1 MKKIILLGITL
12 IMITTVFAGCTD
24 DGNGNGNGGE
34 ELETAPNFSLTDI
47 DGNDFK
53 LSDYRG
59 KVVILDFMATW
70 CNPCI
75 DVMDDLKD
83 IFANYDASDVVIM
96 SIDKDEDENDSML
109 RDFKESYGDDWIYA
123 VDYDNDVDA
132 KYNVTDIPVTVI
144 VNKEGKIAYRKLGYS
159 STDYETL
166 TAEID
171 KLL

>member
-1 MKKIILLGITL
+1 MKKIIIFGIL
-12 IMITTVFAGCTD
+12 FIMITTVFTGCTD
-24 DGNGNGNGGE
+24 DGNEEE
-34 ELETAPNFSLTDI
+34 ELDPAPNFSLTDI

-70 CNPCI
+70 CGPCI
-75 DVMDDLKD
+75 NVMEDLKD
-83 IFANYDASDVVIM
+83 IFANYDSSDIVIM
-96 SIDKDEDENDSML
+96 SIDTDEDENDSML
-109 RDFKESYGDDWIYA
+109 RDFKESYGDEWIYA

-132 KYNVTDIPVTVI
+132 KYGVTDIPVTVI
-144 VNKEGKIAYRKLGYS
+144 VNKQGKIAFRKLGYQP
-159 STDYETL
+159 TNYETL